1 LNFQT
6 GRPKS
11 SSQTLESDLSYFDYS
26 NYDSTIPLR
35 IKVSRLGT
43 LLIRWTLRSIPRR
56 PHKSPAHTVKEPFR
70 AGSTSGCPGAFHSR
84 EPRIIHPLE
93 SPSTPAAR
101 SPRTRRCA
109 ALCGTHHALGDRSGW
124 TARSRVGRLPP
135 VRPFDFRRCGHGER
149 PPRSA

>member
-1 LNFQT
+1 MPPAFTLSQDQTLQLNLLPGT
-6 GRPKS
+6 CVPDI
-11 SSQTLESDLSYFDYS
+11 TLESDLSYFDYA

-93 SPSTPAAR
+93 SPSTPRIR
-101 SPRTRRCA
+101 SI
-109 ALCGTHHALGDRSGW
+109 
-124 TARSRVGRLPP
+124 RLPP
-135 VRPFDFRRCGHGER
+135 
-149 PPRSA
+149 